1 LLLKNGETN
10 MNLNNV
16 NKPNT
21 REWSLFNGNSK
32 EKLNRAKFLEKHGG
46 EFKQTSKGW
55 VWESGVKK
63 LIQFTTPKKKRTIYI
78 FTDKEGIKYITDNF
92 EGFCRDRKINSSA
105 MYDVISKKRKSFK
118 GFTVERI
125 QPEDKS

>member
-1 LLLKNGETN
+1 

-16 NKPNT
+16 NKLNT
-21 REWSLFNGNSK
+21 KEWALFNGNSRGAQ
-32 EKLNRAKFLEKHGG
+32 NRAKFVNKYGG
-46 EFKQTSKGW
+46 EFKKTPHGW
-55 VWESGVKK
+55 AWESGVKK
-63 LIQFTTPKKKRTIYI
+63 VIQFPTTKKKRTIYI

-105 MYDVISKKRKSFK
+105 MYEVISKKRKTFK

>member
-1 LLLKNGETN
+1 
-10 MNLNNV
+10 MNLENV

-32 EKLNRAKFLEKHGG
+32 ENQNRAKFLEKHGG
-46 EFKQTSKGW
+46 EFKRTPKGW
-55 VWESGVKK
+55 VWESNVKK
-63 LIQFTTPKKKRTIYI
+63 IIQFSSPKKKRTIYI
-78 FTDKEGIKYITDNF
+78 FTDKDGIKYITDNF
-92 EGFCRDRKINSSA
+92 EGFCRERKINSSA

-125 QPEDKS
+125 QPEDKA

>member
-1 LLLKNGETN
+1 

-16 NKPNT
+16 NKRNT
-21 REWSLFNGNSK
+21 KEWCLFNENSK
-32 EKLNRAKFLEKHGG
+32 QVINRKKFVETHGG
-46 EFKQTSKGW
+46 EFHRING
-55 VWESGVKK
+55 VWTWNSGVKRTMT
-63 LIQFTTPKKKRTIYI
+63 FTHTKKKRTIYI

-105 MYDVISKKRKSFK
+105 MYDVISGKRKTFK

-125 QPEDKS
+125 QPDDKKDKP

>member
-1 LLLKNGETN
+1 

-16 NKPNT
+16 NKRNT

-32 EKLNRAKFLEKHGG
+32 EAVNRDKFIQKYGG
-46 EFKQTSKGW
+46 EFNKVGSNW
-55 VWESGVKK
+55 VWTETVKK
-63 LIQFTTPKKKRTIYI
+63 LMSFPTSKRKRTMYI

-92 EGFCRDRKINSSA
+92 EAFCRERKINSSA
-105 MYDVISKKRKSFK
+105 MYDVISGKRKTFK

-125 QPEDKS
+125 SPQDKG

>member
-1 LLLKNGETN
+1 

-16 NKPNT
+16 NKKNT
-21 REWSLFNGNSK
+21 REWSFFNENARGEHNR
-32 EKLNRAKFLEKHGG
+32 EKFMEKYGG
-46 EFKQTSKGW
+46 EFTKSAAGWIWNSKI
-55 VWESGVKK
+55 KK
-63 LIQFTTPKKKRTIYI
+63 TIDFAHTKKKRTIYI

-105 MYDVISKKRKSFK
+105 MYDVISGKRKTFK

-125 QPEDKS
+125 KPEDKE